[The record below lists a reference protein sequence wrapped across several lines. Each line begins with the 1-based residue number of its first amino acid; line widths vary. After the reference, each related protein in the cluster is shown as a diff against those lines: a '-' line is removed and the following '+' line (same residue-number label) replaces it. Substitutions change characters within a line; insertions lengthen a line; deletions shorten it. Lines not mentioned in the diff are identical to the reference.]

1 MNIDKYRHPEN
12 NIENFFYERWSSKL
26 FKSKTIDKTQILSL
40 FEAARWAP
48 SSNNAQPW
56 RFVYATKGEF
66 REKINMVMNPYNRK
80 WATKAPLIILVF
92 SKNQNDGK
100 ENRSAKFD
108 TGAAWMSIAI
118 QAKIMGMNTRAMG
131 GIDHDLA
138 HKVSGLPI
146 GEYSSICAIA
156 VGFSESDDNDLS
168 ENIPSSRVK
177 LEEFIMDKPKAN

>member
-1 MNIDKYRHPEN
+1 
-12 NIENFFYERWSSKL
+12 
-26 FKSKTIDKTQILSL
+26 
-40 FEAARWAP
+40 
-48 SSNNAQPW
+48 
-56 RFVYATKGEF
+56 
-66 REKINMVMNPYNRK
+66 MVLNPYNRK

-100 ENRSAKFD
+100 ENRNAKFD

-131 GIDHDLA
+131 GLDHDIA
-138 HKVSGLPI
+138 HKVSGLTK

-156 VGFSESDDNDLS
+156 VGFSEPEYNDHS

-177 LEEFIMDKPKAN
+177 LEEFIMDKPKDH